1 MTRKDLTEPD
11 SSAFMIAV
19 ELWRYSVSRD
29 RLSVRRLYCTSWNY
43 SVCLDLMEDARPTS
57 DSTQCVLAHRPV
69 TEYGTGYGS
78 GFSKGFEL
86 YTLSNHFGNLAAA
99 IRRGD
104 VTVDHEALTQFG
116 VTLDMVDAAHAAANA
131 AAEAEQTKNA

>member
-11 SSAFMIAV
+11 DSAFMIAA
-19 ELWRYSVSRD
+19 ELWHYSVSRD
-29 RLSVRRLYCTSWNY
+29 RLSVRRLYCASQNY
-43 SVCLDLMEDARPTS
+43 SVCLDLMEDARMTS
-57 DSTQCVLAHRPV
+57 DGTQYVLAHRPV

-104 VTVDHEALTQFG
+104 VTVDHETLGQFG
-116 VTLDMVDAAHAAANA
+116 VTLDMVDAAEAAAA
-131 AAEAEQTKNA
+131 ASDAEQTKNA